1 MSTIEAD
8 AVTAATGTN
17 TALSLRGKGTGKV
30 ALGDATLLWPD
41 ADGGSSGDVLQ
52 TNGSGTLSF
61 ATPGGGLTLGT
72 MQTPTGTVATFS
84 GIPSGT
90 KRITINMAG
99 ISLDATASSYLRLR
113 IGDAGGIELGG
124 YLGQVA
130 RVNATDTDCE
140 SHYNDFELT
149 VYAAHAALS
158 YGTVVLTLM
167 NAATFQW
174 ACSSVLGRD
183 PSNAVNISGGT
194 KTLSAELTQL
204 DLASGGGSGNFDAG
218 TINITYE

>member
-1 MSTIEAD
+1 MSTIKAD
-8 AVTAATGTN
+8 AITAVTADTPVTITG
-17 TALSLRGKGTGKV
+17 AGTGKV
-30 ALGDATLLWPD
+30 RLGDANLLWPD

-124 YLGQVA
+124 YLGQV
-130 RVNATDTDCE
+130 VEVDSTDTRAE

-149 VYAAHAALS
+149 VYAAHAALL

-194 KTLSAELTQL
+194 KTLTAELTQL